1 LFHMKSLVKKRFIE
15 VSKHVLDNWTKKEL
29 VL

>member
-1 LFHMKSLVKKRFIE
+1 MKSLAKERFIE